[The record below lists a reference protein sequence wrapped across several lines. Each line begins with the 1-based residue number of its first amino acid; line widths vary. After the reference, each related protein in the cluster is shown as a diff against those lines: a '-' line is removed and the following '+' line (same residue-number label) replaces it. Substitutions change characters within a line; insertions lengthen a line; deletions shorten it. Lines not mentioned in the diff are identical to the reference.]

1 MHQAPFQS
9 FLVLS
14 QDPGLLSEEGG
25 FRSDEDRVSLV
36 GSGGPADATVG
47 LHVGKEVEAKG
58 SRDSGLS
65 SLLVLEMT
73 LSEHWGAGQDGLVIT
88 IRGVGVPLSF
98 LLILIMITLS
108 RARKQTFW
116 SLFLTTFYNLIDTH
130 KKEFHCSFNLY
141 LFDHSKSERFFLFSY
156 LYFFFVNEFFSLL
169 MSYLW
174 TLP

>member
-47 LHVGKEVEAKG
+47 LHDGEEVEAKG

-88 IRGVGVPLSF
+88 IRGAGVPLSF

-108 RARKQTFW
+108 LGQ
-116 SLFLTTFYNLIDTH
+116 
-130 KKEFHCSFNLY
+130 E
-141 LFDHSKSERFFLFSY
+141 SKPFG
-156 LYFFFVNEFFSLL
+156 LYF
-169 MSYLW
+169 
-174 TLP
+174 LPLFTI